1 MSNESLQMM
10 AGGGEMCDSGLL
22 LATSG
27 GSSVPITSV
36 EMQLAT
42 GLSGGWEMSGQG
54 LLLAGGG

>member
-10 AGGGEMCDSGLL
+10 AGGGEMCDMGLL

-42 GLSGGWEMSGQG
+42 GWRRLRDYSNHK
-54 LLLAGGG
+54 